1 MYRSNGPDF
10 EGKIINKITFIV
22 VNNDGTSHLAGAD
35 VCNDICVTLSKAKQ
49 YCIQYGKQ
57 SLL

>member
-49 YCIQYGKQ
+49 YLQD
-57 SLL
+57 LHW